1 MIVSSGAKQSIMTL
15 LYAILEPKDEVV
27 YPAPYWVSYPEMVK
41 LAGGVPVAVVPEDGS
56 FQPSVP
62 DIADKVGSYTK
73 AIILNSPNNP
83 SGVMYSADFVAEMVA
98 FCEKKN
104 LWLVMDDLYN
114 RLVFDGQKAPN
125 PYDFAK
131 DDRRGLEARR
141 RPGRLEDV
149 RHDRLPDRLGAR
161 QPRGGRGDDQHPVA
175 PDLGPGHRVAVG
187 GDRRALGRA
196 DARSSRCASPS
207 RTSAT

>member
-1 MIVSSGAKQSIMTL
+1 M
-15 LYAILEPKDEVV
+15 V

-41 LAGGVPVAVVPEDGS
+41 LAGGVPVRGHARGR
-56 FQPSVP
+56 QLRARRVP

-83 SGVMYSADFVAEMVA
+83 SGVMYPADFVAEMVE

-125 PYDFAK
+125 PYDYAK
-131 DDRRGLEARR
+131 QDGS
-141 RPGRLEDV
+141 
-149 RHDRLPDRLGAR
+149 
-161 QPRGGRGDDQHPVA
+161 
-175 PDLGPGHRVAVG
+175 
-187 GDRRALGRA
+187 
-196 DARSSRCASPS
+196 SSRSWSWSRASRRCTP
-207 RTSAT
+207 